1 MTGYPSYIN
10 TTTDL
15 GEPSVIQVWRTDD
28 GDRVCGAVDL
38 GCGQMVFRSP
48 AHARKLAAVLT
59 DCAAQMEALAAEAA
73 FERTQPGTHLATEPN
88 GDNDQ

>member
-1 MTGYPSYIN
+1 MTEHPSYI
-10 TTTDL
+10 TTLADL
-15 GEPSVIQVWRTDD
+15 GEPSVSQVWRTDD
-28 GDRVCGAVDL
+28 GERVCGAVDL

-59 DCAAQMEALAAEAA
+59 DCAAQMEALAAEET
-73 FERTQPGTHLATEPN
+73 FERTQPATDLAAEPN